1 MKYFL
6 IGVLL
11 IIGVTVVSIFLLIYL
26 NPFKVPQWVGVPHE
40 VTWQE
45 KLERDHCKKL
55 EAPKNVNVVA
65 RKFSA
70 GEGPKIVASS
80 TAAYDCDDGLYVP

>member
-1 MKYFL
+1 
-6 IGVLL
+6 
-11 IIGVTVVSIFLLIYL
+11 
-26 NPFKVPQWVGVPHE
+26 VPHE

-80 TAAYDCDDGLYVP
+80 TAAYDCDDGLYVY